1 VELWLYFAEGNCV
14 KFYLCVVFNH
24 PISTL
29 EAYLTLFTGAGY
41 QLLVISESRFEGL
54 NPMTGKPE

>member
-24 PISTL
+24 PIQHVGGLPYTVHWCWL
-29 EAYLTLFTGAGY
+29 PAAGH
-41 QLLVISESRFEGL
+41 
-54 NPMTGKPE
+54 